1 MFNNNQVML
10 KPFTLLFLI
19 ISLFGFASS
28 DFTGRF
34 LRKRFGGD
42 IDMIFE
48 AIKVKWYDQIRKEG
62 GKIQIFRKKTVGR
75 VKISFSK

>member
-1 MFNNNQVML
+1 MM

-28 DFTGRF
+28 DFTGSY
-34 LRKRFGGD
+34 LRKLLGELSERGD
-42 IDMIFE
+42 IDMVWE